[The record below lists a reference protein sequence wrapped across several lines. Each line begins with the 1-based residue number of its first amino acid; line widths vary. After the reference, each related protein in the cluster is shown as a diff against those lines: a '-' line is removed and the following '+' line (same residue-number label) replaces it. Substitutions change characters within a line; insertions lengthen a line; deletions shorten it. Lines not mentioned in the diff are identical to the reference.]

1 MTSLVRRNWP
11 NWSGQIEWPRDNLWL
26 NRWSARRQ
34 RLQRLL
40 GQNEQYV
47 WVEFPHRILLFSF
60 QTLHAVPVEWI
71 KINSNV
77 FLFDYC
83 DLIVF
88 VYFESFKAIL
98 NLPARWNMVED
109 REFMRMLNS
118 SMAMYGLNLYTVYVF
133 YYFINRIQSADM
145 CRYDI
150 RSHTLL
156 LGWVTGWR
164 WLAVHIYVDSGQECR
179 GLQERRGWHHQ
190 GGEGLSRRQEVWQWF
205 NHAQWSGWFYR
216 IIMSMTLPVDSH
228 TCRHVSRNSIHTI
241 YMSSYCCVQLLVS
254 KWIAAALGTCDKEK
268 LSSWNL

>member
-11 NWSGQIEWPRDNLWL
+11 IDLAEIDPLIVG
-26 NRWSARRQ
+26 
-34 RLQRLL
+34 RLAGSDSKDSWR
-40 GQNEQYV
+40 QNEQHV
-47 WVEFPHRILLFSF
+47 WVELHHRILLSCF
-60 QTLHAVPVEWI
+60 QTLHAVPVGWI
-71 KINSNV
+71 KLKSNV
-77 FLFDYC
+77 FLFHYC

-88 VYFESFKAIL
+88 VYFECFKGIL

-109 REFMRMLNS
+109 REFMRIVNS

-156 LGWVTGWR
+156 LAWVTGWR

-205 NHAQWSGWFYR
+205 SYAQWSGWFYR
-216 IIMSMTLPVDSH
+216 IIMSMT
-228 TCRHVSRNSIHTI
+228 
-241 YMSSYCCVQLLVS
+241 
-254 KWIAAALGTCDKEK
+254 
-268 LSSWNL
+268 